1 MEYEG
6 EIRIMSDNK
15 KGLYQHYRPKT
26 FADMFGNEDTIESLT
41 ATLLRDDRPHAILLH
56 GPTGCGKTTLARI
69 IATKIGCHGN
79 DFREVDSAD
88 FRGIDTIRDIRKKIH
103 FAPLEGTQRVWL
115 LDECH
120 ALTKDGQSALLKAL
134 EDTPDHVTFILATT
148 DPQKLIPTIKGR
160 CSQFQVKQLDDK
172 QMMKLL
178 FSIVKKEREKI
189 TKPVYKAIIE
199 SAEGHPRNA
208 IQILQQVLA
217 VEPDKRE
224 SVAAKVKEVSAQSIE
239 LSRALLNVSGWKM
252 VSSILK
258 ELKDQNPESIRR
270 QVLGYA
276 VSVLLS
282 KENHQAAA
290 MIDAF
295 SEPTY
300 DIGFPGIVLACYTI
314 VFPE

>member
-1 MEYEG
+1 MN
-6 EIRIMSDNK
+6 DKK
-15 KGLYQHYRPKT
+15 KGLYQHHRPKT
-26 FADMFGNEDTIESLT
+26 FGEMFGNEDTIESLT

-56 GPTGCGKTTLARI
+56 GGTGCGKTTLGRI
-69 IATKIGCHGN
+69 IASKIGCVGN

-115 LDECH
+115 LDEVH
-120 ALTKDGQSALLKAL
+120 QMSKDAQSALLKAL

-160 CSQFQVKQLDDK
+160 CSQFQVKPLEDK

-178 FSIVKKEREKI
+178 FSIVKKEKEKI

-276 VSVLLS
+276 VSVLLN

-295 SEPTY
+295 SEHTY

-314 VFPE
+314 VFPD